1 MLIMTT
7 KTQTSL
13 RLDTDKLIEAK
24 AILERLG
31 LNFSEAVNIFT
42 SMIVATKGLPF
53 DVCLPNDET
62 IAAMRDVRAR
72 KNLTPVALTDLQ
84 RELQHS

>member
-1 MLIMTT
+1 MTT

-53 DVCLPNDET
+53 DVRLPNDET

-72 KNLTPVALTDLQ
+72 KNLTPD
-84 RELQHS
+84 

>member
-42 SMIVATKGLPF
+42 SMIVETKGLPF

-84 RELQHS
+84 RELQHP

>member
-1 MLIMTT
+1 MTT

-42 SMIVATKGLPF
+42 NMIVATKGLPF

-72 KNLTPVALTDLQ
+72 KNLTPVTLTDLQ

>member
-1 MLIMTT
+1 MTS

-42 SMIVATKGLPF
+42 NMIVATKGLPF
-53 DVCLPNDET
+53 DVRLPNDET
-62 IAAMRDVRAR
+62 IAAMRDVRER
-72 KNLTPVALTDLQ
+72 KNLTPVTLTDLQ
-84 RELQHS
+84 RELQNP

>member
-1 MLIMTT
+1 MRTMTT

-13 RLDTDKLIEAK
+13 RLDSDKLAEAK

-42 SMIVATKGLPF
+42 SMIVARQGLPF
-53 DVCLPNDET
+53 EITLPNDET
-62 IAAMRDVRAR
+62 VAAMRDIRAR
-72 KNLTPVALTDLQ
+72 QNIEPVTLTDLQ
-84 RELQHS
+84 REWQR

>member
-1 MLIMTT
+1 MTT

-53 DVCLPNDET
+53 DVRLPNDET

-72 KNLTPVALTDLQ
+72 KNLTAVTLTDLQ
-84 RELQHS
+84 RELQHP